1 MHLPFFADL
10 CITTGQLQVFDIL
23 LLFSMVHE
31 ATSRS
36 ILQRNF
42 VLVLTR
48 KHKSLLLIITTITMI
63 WLLFLTGKVG
73 QIEVDAIIYLP
84 SLC

>member
-1 MHLPFFADL
+1 
-10 CITTGQLQVFDIL
+10 
-23 LLFSMVHE
+23 MVHE